1 MQLLRVGRKERA
13 WRPYLKLPNDDSAA
27 CAIPFRYFAS
37 ELSSRRIFEDAEE
50 LKGTFSCK
58 KTSYDDTS
66 GELADRC
73 WSNSN
78 SLISWLKRESYNS
91 PHGPLG
97 EQASLSSSST
107 RLAHTIPGSIRA
119 AAKYEVE
126 VLRFTI
132 GASREREGACC
143 FLSHIR
149 SAGAG
154 ASSTGLDPK

>member
-1 MQLLRVGRKERA
+1 MDK
-13 WRPYLKLPNDDSAA
+13 NDDSAA
-27 CAIPFRYFAS
+27 CAIPSRY
-37 ELSSRRIFEDAEE
+37 LLPSSARGEYSKTQKSLIRY
-50 LKGTFSCK
+50 SRSK
-58 KTSYDDTS
+58 KTSYDDIS

-73 WSNSN
+73 LPNSN
-78 SLISWLKRESYNS
+78 SLINWLKPESYNS
-91 PHGPLG
+91 PHRPLR

-107 RLAHTIPGSIRA
+107 RLAHTIPRSIRA